1 MSTSITI
8 QPNVT
13 SVSIAD
19 PSTRVTIVEDITNV
33 SLSAAQSILTAA
45 GLTFTPHG
53 AITATNVQTALEQ
66 LTDQSFRS
74 ATAPTGT
81 NLQEGDL
88 WYDTDD
94 NQFYVYRETTSNVF
108 EFIPLAAAT
117 GTMDNLDGGL
127 F

>member
-8 QPNVT
+8 QENVT
-13 SVSIAD
+13 SVTVSEPTTQITID
-19 PSTRVTIVEDITNV
+19 EQVTNI

-53 AITATNVQTALEQ
+53 GITATNVQEALEQ

-74 ATAPTGT
+74 DTAPTGS

-94 NQFYVYRETTSNVF
+94 DQLYVYRETSSNVF
-108 EFIPLAAAT
+108 EFVPLAAAT
-117 GTMDNLDGGL
+117 DTMDNLDGGL

>member
-1 MSTSITI
+1 MSTSISI
-8 QPNVT
+8 QENVT
-13 SVSIAD
+13 SVSIAE
-19 PSTRVTIVEDITNV
+19 PSTKITVNEDVTNI
-33 SLSAAQSILTAA
+33 SLSAAQSILSAA

-74 ATAPTGT
+74 DTAPTGN

-88 WYDTDD
+88 WYDSDD
-94 NQFYVYRETTSNVF
+94 DQLYVHRETSSSVF
-108 EFIPLAAAT
+108 EFVPLAAAT

>member
-1 MSTSITI
+1 MSTAITV
-8 QPNVT
+8 QENVT
-13 SVSIAD
+13 SVSVAEPTTKI
-19 PSTRVTIVEDITNV
+19 TINEQITNI

-53 AITATNVQTALEQ
+53 SVTATNVQAALEQ

-74 ATAPTGT
+74 DTEPTGS

-94 NQFYVYRETTSNVF
+94 DQFYVYRETSSSNF
-108 EFIPLAAAT
+108 EFVPLAMAT

>member
-1 MSTSITI
+1 MSTSITV

-19 PSTRVTIVEDITNV
+19 PSTTITIVEDVTNI

-66 LTDQSFRS
+66 
-74 ATAPTGT
+74 
-81 NLQEGDL
+81 
-88 WYDTDD
+88 
-94 NQFYVYRETTSNVF
+94 
-108 EFIPLAAAT
+108 
-117 GTMDNLDGGL
+117 
-127 F
+127 